1 MPKIKPMIGIKYN
14 RLTALKEVRMGNRG
28 MIYLFQCDCGNQKE
42 LCSSAVRSGHSK
54 SCGCLRVETT
64 SQNNT
69 THGAVNSSSYQTW
82 QAMKTR
88 CLNPKSSS
96 YKNYGDRNIT
106 ICDKWMSFEGFFEDM
121 GERPDGYSLDRID
134 NNKGYSKEN
143 CRWATPAEQNRNTR
157 QNKFLTKN
165 GKTMCMRDWSNETGI
180 PYPTIQDRVRRGW
193 SDDRVLERAA

>member
-1 MPKIKPMIGIKYN
+1 MTHNSI
-14 RLTALKEVRMGNRG
+14 
-28 MIYLFQCDCGNQKE
+28 DC
-42 LCSSAVRSGHSK
+42 A
-54 SCGCLRVETT
+54 
-64 SQNNT
+64 
-69 THGAVNSSSYQTW
+69 SYQTW

-88 CLNPKSSS
+88 CLNPNSSS
-96 YKNYGDRNIT
+96 YKNYGDRNIK

-134 NNKGYSKEN
+134 NNKGYSRDN

>member
-42 LCSSAVRSGHSK
+42 LCSSAVRGGHSK
-54 SCGCLRVETT
+54 SCGCFRVEIT
-64 SQNNT
+64 SKRNT
-69 THGAVNSSSYQTW
+69 THGSINSSSYQTW

-88 CLNPKSSS
+88 CLNPNSPS

-121 GERPDGYSLDRID
+121 GERPYGYSLDRID
-134 NNKGYSKEN
+134 NNKGYSKDN
-143 CRWATPAEQNRNTR
+143 CRWATTAEQNRNTR

-165 GKTMCMRDWSNETGI
+165 GKTMCMRDWANETGI

>member
-1 MPKIKPMIGIKYN
+1 
-14 RLTALKEVRMGNRG
+14 MGNRG

-42 LCSSAVRSGHSK
+42 LCSSAVRGGHSK
-54 SCGCLRVETT
+54 SCGCLRVENITRK
-64 SQNNT
+64 NM
-69 THGAVNSSSYQTW
+69 THNLIDCASYKTW

-88 CLNPKSSS
+88 CLNPNSSS

-121 GERPDGYSLDRID
+121 GERPNGYSLDRID
-134 NNKGYSKEN
+134 NNKGYSKDN